1 MDENTPQ
8 GRGKQAEKRA
18 CEFLQRQGFKLIE
31 KNYSCRLGEL
41 DLIMLQDTKLI
52 FVEVKYRNSAQYGYA
67 SEAVDLRK
75 QRKIILSAQYFLQ
88 LHPQFSDMECR
99 FDVVSFTGSEQQPEW
114 LRDAFSSAF

>member
-1 MDENTPQ
+1 MDDNTPQ
-8 GRGKQAEKRA
+8 GRGKQAEHRA
-18 CEFLQRQGFKLIE
+18 CGFLQRQGFKLIE